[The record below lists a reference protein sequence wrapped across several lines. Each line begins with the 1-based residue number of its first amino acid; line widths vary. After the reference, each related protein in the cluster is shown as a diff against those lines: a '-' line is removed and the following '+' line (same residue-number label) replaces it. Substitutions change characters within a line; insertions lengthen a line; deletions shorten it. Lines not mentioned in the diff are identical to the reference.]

1 MLALLRF
8 NLAAL
13 IVLLSAKG
21 ISETVGVQQGRDGR
35 NVLEDSFLT
44 NTIPEFDPTPPRN
57 VSALV
62 GKTAFLTCVVRNL
75 KPTQRV
81 SWVRHR
87 DVHIL
92 TAGEQTFTSDQR
104 FSAKHNSDDE
114 WVLVIKYIQERD
126 AGIYE
131 CQIPTQPPQS
141 YPINLNIIVPHVR
154 IQGSPDLHVDRGS
167 TINLTC
173 VISHSPE
180 PPAYIFW
187 YHNDEVVSYES
198 PRGGITVVTE
208 NGRETQ
214 SHLII
219 RNARPSDS
227 GNYTC
232 KPSIFKTAAVRL
244 HVLTGELPAA
254 MHTSSAPA
262 FKWQPTLVTLSTT
275 ITTFFSSYF
284 FSNTFNK
291 FTVEG
296 FPV

>member
-1 MLALLRF
+1 VNWIKAQCKMMKAMRF
-8 NLAAL
+8 NLGAL
-13 IVLLSAKG
+13 ILVISTKG
-21 ISETVGVQQGRDGR
+21 ISETGGVQHHERR
-35 NVLEDSFLT
+35 SVLQDSFLT
-44 NTIPEFDPTPPRN
+44 NSLPEFDTIQPQN

-141 YPINLNIIVPHVR
+141 YPIKLNIIVPHVR

-187 YHNDEVVSYES
+187 YLNDEVMAYDS
-198 PRGGITVVTE
+198 PRGGISVVTE

-214 SHLII
+214 SHLVI
-219 RNARPSDS
+219 RNARPSDE

-232 KPSIFKTAAVRL
+232 KPSIFKTASVRL
-244 HVLTGELPAA
+244 YVLDGDLPAA
-254 MHTSSAPA
+254 MHTSSAPTA
-262 FKWQPTLVTLSTT
+262 FNLDQVLSGLSLL
-275 ITTFFSSYF
+275 FALNSKLR
-284 FSNTFNK
+284 N
-291 FTVEG
+291 
-296 FPV
+296 